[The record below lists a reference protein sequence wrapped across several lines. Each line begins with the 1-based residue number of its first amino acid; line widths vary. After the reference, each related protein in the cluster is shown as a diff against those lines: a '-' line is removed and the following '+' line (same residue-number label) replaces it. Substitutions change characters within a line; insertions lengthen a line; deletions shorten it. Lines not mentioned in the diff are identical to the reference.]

1 MSHLIPVQL
10 SMISVLFSYLVHPIK
25 GYIQPLMGPDS
36 FWYWQKAK
44 SVVLSLGSVVYYIRG
59 TADIDPN
66 DDKIDKTA
74 AERNQPCPV

>member
-1 MSHLIPVQL
+1 
-10 SMISVLFSYLVHPIK
+10 
-25 GYIQPLMGPDS
+25 MGPDS

-59 TADIDPN
+59 TPDIDPN

-74 AERNQPCPV
+74 AERNKPCPV